1 MKKYELSILSQ
12 LILNITKLQE
22 RESNDKLKKER
33 DSLQNF
39 LTEKEKRIEQ
49 YFQII
54 KDLEQQKNKVS
65 WHLCTNVHLSLR
77 VKKYQI
83 LFMFTEDAYC
93 CCSLVSLFVCLSCLP
108 TSGSTVG
115 GEDPTQDC
123 YEGS

>member
-1 MKKYELSILSQ
+1 MSCIPSNAAILILAHFDKSPERHCILSQ
-12 LILNITKLQE
+12 LIFNLTKLQE

-65 WHLCTNVHLSLR
+65 WHLCTNVHLSFL
-77 VKKYQI
+77 
-83 LFMFTEDAYC
+83 
-93 CCSLVSLFVCLSCLP
+93 CSQRMHIVV
-108 TSGSTVG
+108 VA
-115 GEDPTQDC
+115 
-123 YEGS
+123 